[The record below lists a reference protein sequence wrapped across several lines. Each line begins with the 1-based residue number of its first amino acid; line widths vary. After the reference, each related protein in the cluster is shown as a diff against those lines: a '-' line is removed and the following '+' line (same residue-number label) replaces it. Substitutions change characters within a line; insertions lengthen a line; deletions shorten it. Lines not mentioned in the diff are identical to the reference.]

1 MSPLSSGMTYPAMWS
16 SSPRAN
22 MISVM
27 PVSFVTT
34 RCGALSYVFLSPQ
47 FSTVTG

>member
-1 MSPLSSGMTYPAMWS
+1 
-16 SSPRAN
+16 

-27 PVSFVTT
+27 PTSFVTT
-34 RCGALSYVFLSPQ
+34 RCGARSKRFFSPQ